1 MKDYI
6 KASMMTRTNLLEPS
20 VAFNLGDQQLLNS
33 SNPNSNSSNDTSLS
47 STQPL
52 GVEKTPTSTS
62 LDPFGGGFFKSSA
75 RKNIELLEV
84 YRGMSYEEWA
94 EIRDKFL
101 KSHRMKSSF

>member
-20 VAFNLGDQQLLNS
+20 VAFNLGDQQLNN
-33 SNPNSNSSNDTSLS
+33 SNPNSSNDTSLS